1 MATAVAVP
9 ADTSSTADSKLSSAP
24 LSPSTSLGGA
34 GVSTAVVPASAA
46 VAQSPPK
53 PKPHTVT
60 PGPIV
65 HLYKE
70 NDGTC
75 KFNFPP
81 GNCSRKCQVV
91 CCCSYLPW

>member
-9 ADTSSTADSKLSSAP
+9 ADSSSSTAADGKVSSAP
-24 LSPSTSLGGA
+24 LSPGTSLGGA

-46 VAQSPPK
+46 AAQSPPK

-70 NDGTC
+70 NDGTYKIFFIFC
-75 KFNFPP
+75 E
-81 GNCSRKCQVV
+81 S
-91 CCCSYLPW
+91 